1 MIPPDIIEWAE
12 IELEDE
18 TSETRIAHQLIVI
31 IGRLCTLRATC
42 KDKNNNYN
50 NDTRFVALAKLI
62 DSDLEDWE
70 NSLPPNFSYSIV
82 ESVKSEYVF
91 SNTYH
96 VYKNTW
102 TTSIRNFY
110 RCARILT
117 QQVITGW
124 LSRNS
129 MPNPSID
136 ESQRRHS
143 KLILTNLAYD
153 ICASAPSILG
163 ASNSSV
169 YSSRAPT
176 AGAGASLLWVL
187 YLVATM
193 DQELTGVRTWVI
205 TRLTL
210 IGRIMGIKQAES
222 LANVLKTKR
231 EITAWDKFE
240 TARTDEVVDD
250 W

>member
-1 MIPPDIIEWAE
+1 M
-12 IELEDE
+12 
-18 TSETRIAHQLIVI
+18 I
-31 IGRLCTLRATC
+31 IGRLCTLRA
-42 KDKNNNYN
+42 NYRDRNN
-50 NDTRFVALAKLI
+50 NDTGVVALANSI

-70 NSLPPNFSYSIV
+70 NSLPRSYSYSVV
-82 ESVKSEYVF
+82 ESAKSEYVF

-96 VYKNTW
+96 VYKSTW
-102 TTSIRNFY
+102 TASIRNFY
-110 RCARILT
+110 RSARILT
-117 QQVITGW
+117 QEVITGW

-129 MPNPSID
+129 MPNSSIN

-143 KLILTNLAYD
+143 KVLLTNLAYD
-153 ICASAPSILG
+153 ICASAPFILG
-163 ASNSSV
+163 ASKSSV
-169 YSSRAPT
+169 SSLRPPRAGT
-176 AGAGASLLWVL
+176 GAPLLWAL

-193 DQELTGVRTWVI
+193 DQELPGARTWII
-205 TRLTL
+205 TRLAL
-210 IGRIMGIKQAES
+210 IGRMMGIKQAES